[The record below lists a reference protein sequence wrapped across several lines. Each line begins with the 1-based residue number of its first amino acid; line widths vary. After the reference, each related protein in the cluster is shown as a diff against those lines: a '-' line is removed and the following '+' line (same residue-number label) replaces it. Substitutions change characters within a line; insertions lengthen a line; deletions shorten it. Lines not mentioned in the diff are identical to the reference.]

1 MLEVVIILLIIAAI
15 FCVVMAIKTGP
26 KEGYLDERWAKEK
39 QKLDEMLSSDI
50 NFNPTKVVCNDNDE
64 LLTYYLGAD
73 DEQEKVLCFSG
84 LTGFFFNYSN
94 IVSAEILVDGKVT
107 QTKKSP
113 SLGGAIVG
121 GVVAGGIGAVVG
133 GTNMGT
139 ATSAESVSTIKVH
152 ILLRDSSVNSF
163 DIICY
168 DEFGA
173 LKTTELL
180 YKKTYGNAQAAFDV
194 LRLIIDKKSKI
205 QNAELNTNKSNIE
218 ELKELAELKQQ
229 GLITEEEFATMKA
242 KIINK

>member
-1 MLEVVIILLIIAAI
+1 
-15 FCVVMAIKTGP
+15 
-26 KEGYLDERWAKEK
+26 
-39 QKLDEMLSSDI
+39 
-50 NFNPTKVVCNDNDE
+50 
-64 LLTYYLGAD
+64 
-73 DEQEKVLCFSG
+73 
-84 LTGFFFNYSN
+84 
-94 IVSAEILVDGKVT
+94 
-107 QTKKSP
+107 
-113 SLGGAIVG
+113 
-121 GVVAGGIGAVVG
+121 
-133 GTNMGT
+133 MGT